1 MIPLYD
7 TVRIRKFPFINILLI
22 AVNVLAFLYELQ
34 LGPSALERFIFA
46 WGLVPAHLTSDPSGT
61 WMTIFTA
68 MFLHGGWFH
77 LISNMWFLYI
87 FGDNVEARMGGMRY
101 LVFYL
106 LSGVAAALL
115 QTYILPTSRVPTIGA
130 SGAIAGV
137 LGAYLISFPR
147 SRIASLV
154 PILFIFTI
162 VEVPAAI
169 FLILWFLS
177 QLYSG
182 WFAMQG
188 ASASGIAW
196 WAHIG
201 GFVFGVIMVSF
212 FAGRTTTYRN
222 LYQE

>member
-7 TVRIRKFPFINILLI
+7 TIRPRQFPFINWLLI
-22 AVNVLAFLYELQ
+22 LFNAVVFWYELQ
-34 LGPSALERFIFA
+34 LGESALQDFIFT
-46 WGLVPAHLTSDPSGT
+46 WGLVPAELLSNPSEE
-61 WMTIFTA
+61 WQTIFTS

-77 LISNMWFLYI
+77 VISNMWVLYI
-87 FGDNVEARMGGMRY
+87 FGDNIEDRVGSIRY
-101 LVFYL
+101 LIFYL
-106 LSGVAAALL
+106 LCGIAAAAL
-115 QTYILPTSRVPTIGA
+115 QIFVMQSSAVPMIGA

-162 VEVPAAI
+162 MEVPAFL
-169 FLILWFLS
+169 FLIFWFVS

-182 WFAMQG
+182 LFAMQG
-188 ASASGIAW
+188 GGASGIAW

-201 GFVFGVIMVSF
+201 GFVFGLIAVSF
-212 FAGRTTTYRN
+212 FRRRTVYRS
-222 LYQE
+222 Y

>member
-7 TVRIRKFPFINILLI
+7 TIRSRQFPFINWLLI
-22 AVNVLAFLYELQ
+22 LANAAVFWYELQ
-34 LGPSALERFIFA
+34 LGESALQGFTFT
-46 WGLVPAHLTSDPSGT
+46 WGLVPAELITNPHEEWP
-61 WMTIFTA
+61 TIFSS

-77 LISNMWFLYI
+77 ILSNMWVLYI
-87 FGDNVEARMGGMRY
+87 FGDNIEDRLGSLRY
-101 LVFYL
+101 LIFYL
-106 LSGVAAALL
+106 LSGIAAALL
-115 QTYILPTSRVPTIGA
+115 QVFVVQGSSVPMIGA

-162 VEVPAAI
+162 IEVPAVL
-169 FLILWFLS
+169 FLVFWFIS

-182 WFAMQG
+182 LFAMQG
-188 ASASGIAW
+188 SAGSGIAW

-201 GFVFGVIMVSF
+201 GFIFGLIMVSF
-212 FAGRTTTYRN
+212 FGRRTIYRN
-222 LYQE
+222 Y

>member
-7 TVRIRKFPFINILLI
+7 TVRTRKFPFINIVLI
-22 AVNVLAFLYELQ
+22 VANVLAFLYELQ
-34 LGPSALERFIFA
+34 LPPPELERFIFT
-46 WGLVPAHLTSDPSGT
+46 WGSIPAELTNNLTDS

-77 LISNMWFLYI
+77 LLSNMWFLYI
-87 FGDNVEARMGGMRY
+87 FGDNVEARMGGGRY
-101 LVFYL
+101 LIFYL
-106 LSGVAAALL
+106 LSGVAAVFLQTYLL
-115 QTYILPTSRVPTIGA
+115 QTSQVPMIGA

-162 VEVPAAI
+162 IEIPAAI
-169 FLILWFLS
+169 FLILWFIS

-182 WFAMQG
+182 LFAMQG

-201 GFVFGVIMVSF
+201 GFVFGFLMVTF
-212 FAGRTTTYRN
+212 FARRTAYRN
-222 LYQE
+222 WYQE